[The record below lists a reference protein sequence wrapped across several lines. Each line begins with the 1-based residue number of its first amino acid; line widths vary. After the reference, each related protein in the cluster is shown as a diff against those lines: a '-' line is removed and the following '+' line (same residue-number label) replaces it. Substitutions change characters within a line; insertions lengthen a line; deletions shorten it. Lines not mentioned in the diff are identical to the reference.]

1 MFEKQDGGHVINVT
15 MQGYWSRVNYSWIMD
30 QLFMNNGNKNWNQKT
45 RKHKRLKKLFEEERK
60 F

>member
-1 MFEKQDGGHVINVT
+1 
-15 MQGYWSRVNYSWIMD
+15 MD

-45 RKHKRLKKLFEEERK
+45 CKHKRLKKLFEEERK

>member
-1 MFEKQDGGHVINVT
+1 
-15 MQGYWSRVNYSWIMD
+15 MD
-30 QLFMNNGNKNWNQKT
+30 QLFMNNGNKNWNQKI